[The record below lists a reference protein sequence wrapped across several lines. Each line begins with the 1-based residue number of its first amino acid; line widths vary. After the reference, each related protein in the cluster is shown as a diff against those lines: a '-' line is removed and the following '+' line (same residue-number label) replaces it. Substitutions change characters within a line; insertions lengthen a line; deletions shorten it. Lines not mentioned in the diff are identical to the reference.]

1 MEFERII
8 TWLDWV
14 TIIFSTI
21 TMVIVIW
28 NLFQSRKQKEKV
40 KIFFDVEG
48 VDYLLNLD
56 VTRRQISR
64 SEIQGILS
72 AFQKDIK
79 SRYSIDYLSDISFLD
94 DIFLIQQNKLDSLVI
109 KLNNKEF
116 EQFNQNKM
124 IKQ

>member
-109 KLNNKEF
+109 KLNNDEF
-116 EQFNQNKM
+116 EQFNQDKM